1 MSNATHNDADA
12 HEIPRNPSARSTCA
26 TVQPRLLGP
35 VETITFP
42 PSSTATHNLADGH
55 ETPSA
60 IAPRKYTT
68 LHDDAPPPGRFE
80 TTTPP
85 ASSTATH
92 NLTDGHETATRLPRD
107 AYGPWWSTNT
117 GEVQDS
123 GPAARATAPTP
134 STSASVATNPESAK
148 NRDRN
153 PLNMTT
159 PKTRAATESCV
170 RETPAE
176 AAVRY
181 RPTQTHGDDRRSLT
195 ERPPTDARRP
205 TADPHGPSR
214 RY

>member
-1 MSNATHNDADA
+1 VSNATHNDADA
-12 HEIPRNPSARSTCA
+12 HEIPRNPSARSTWA

-42 PSSTATHNLADGH
+42 PSSTAAHNLADGH

-68 LHDDAPPPGRFE
+68 LHDDASPPGRFE

-92 NLTDGHETATRLPRD
+92 NLADGHETATRLPRD

-117 GEVQDS
+117 GDAHDN
-123 GPAARATAPTP
+123 GPAARATVPAP
-134 STSASVATNPESAK
+134 STSASGATNPERIK
-148 NRDRN
+148 NRSRN

-159 PKTRAATESCV
+159 PETRAATESCV
-170 RETPAE
+170 PETPAR

-181 RPTQTHGDDRRSLT
+181 RPTRTRCDDRRSLT
-195 ERPPTDARRP
+195 ERPPTEARRR
-205 TADPHGPSR
+205 TAGPHGPSR
-214 RY
+214 R